1 MNKQMRVSLQ
11 AVNCNKKLWYP
22 RSLLQAGNWGSR
34 SVEEEGE

>member
-1 MNKQMRVSLQ
+1 MNKQMRVSIQ
-11 AVNCNKKLWYP
+11 VANYNKKLWCP